1 MTARTTAR
9 TRLRAV
15 ISDYHR
21 AAEVDGEHFE
31 AAAAAL
37 APALHAGSTAAL
49 IAAIDTVIVDC
60 RYPDVAALLRNARR
74 RTAGDVV
81 GLAMATNDAINA
93 RLAHQAAASP
103 LRRAT

>member
-21 AAEVDGEHFE
+21 AAEFDGEHFD

-49 IAAIDTVIVDC
+49 IAAIDTVIADC
-60 RYPDVAALLRNARR
+60 RYPDVVELLHNARR
-74 RTAGDVV
+74 RTWGDIV
-81 GLAMATNDAINA
+81 GLARVNNDAINA
-93 RLAHQAAASP
+93 RPSQ
-103 LRRAT
+103 LREAT